1 MLGIITRRRILYWIA
16 RLLNRSEE
24 LLHLLPPVV
33 TTRLRERRLVKAI
46 RGTTTTAET
55 PPRLRKKAGS
65 GSGDTSELPHGS
77 GDRYEDPASN
87 VDSGAELQ
95 KLQTRSSTLNS
106 TTPARSNQA
115 RRSAEQPWSPR

>member
-33 TTRLRERRLVKAI
+33 TTRLHERRLVKAI

-55 PPRLRKKAGS
+55 PLP
-65 GSGDTSELPHGS
+65 SEEEGWF
-77 GDRYEDPASN
+77 GKR
-87 VDSGAELQ
+87 
-95 KLQTRSSTLNS
+95 
-106 TTPARSNQA
+106 
-115 RRSAEQPWSPR
+115 